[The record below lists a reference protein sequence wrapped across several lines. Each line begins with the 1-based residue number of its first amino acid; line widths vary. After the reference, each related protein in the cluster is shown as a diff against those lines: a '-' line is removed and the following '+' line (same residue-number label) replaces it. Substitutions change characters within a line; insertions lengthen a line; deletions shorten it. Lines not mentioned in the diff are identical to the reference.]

1 MLRFYRYSPK
11 VTYDL
16 PSSQDIARICAFH
29 FFNRTKTQTF
39 IKCYKRQLIPVAVIK
54 SNIYNI
60 FYKIYQCVFYV
71 IYKLDVL
78 LESMV
83 LLESFDV

>member
-1 MLRFYRYSPK
+1 M
-11 VTYDL
+11 
-16 PSSQDIARICAFH
+16 
-29 FFNRTKTQTF
+29 NRTVTFLTSSLSHIPQLVSVSWTLQKKDSKTF
-39 IKCYKRQLIPVAVIK
+39 IKCSKRQLIPVAVIK

-78 LESMV
+78 LESG
-83 LLESFDV
+83 FAGIF